1 MTTTTKRHE
10 TLIVPEPG
18 FASPTVALK
27 LAEIADIHAK
37 LERAVRELSPGTLAW
52 QPAPCSNTIGML
64 VAHIAINEAH
74 LGPVGLRGERDGHV
88 ADVLGIGPDDDGLP
102 IEQYGGRPPQ
112 ALAGKTAAFFVDLL
126 ARALAHTRD
135 SARSL
140 REDALGAEV
149 VRPPRPDGSVRV
161 FDRRWIL
168 HHMVEH
174 AALHLGQ
181 VNTLRRQWRASR
193 PSS

>member
-27 LAEIADIHAK
+27 LAEIADVHAK
-37 LERAVRELSPGTLAW
+37 LERAIRELSPGTLAW
-52 QPAPCSNTIGML
+52 QPAPGSNTIGML

-74 LGPVGLRGERDGHV
+74 LAQVGLRGERDGHV

-102 IEQYGGRPPQ
+102 IEQSGGRPPQ
-112 ALAGKTAAFFVDLL
+112 ALAGKAAVFFVDLL
-126 ARALAHTRD
+126 ARALTHTRD

-140 REDALGAEV
+140 REDTLGAEV

-181 VNTLRRQWRASR
+181 VNTLRRQWKAAN
-193 PSS
+193 PGA

>member
-1 MTTTTKRHE
+1 MSTTTKRIE

-18 FASPTVALK
+18 FASATAALK
-27 LAEIADIHAK
+27 LAEIADVHAK
-37 LERAVRELSPGTLAW
+37 LERAVRELSPEALAW
-52 QPAPCSNTIGML
+52 QPSPGSNTIGML
-64 VAHIAINEAH
+64 VAHIAINEVH
-74 LGPVGLRGERDGHV
+74 LAQVGLLGERDGHV
-88 ADVLGIGPDDDGLP
+88 ADVIGIGPDDDGLP
-102 IEQYGGRPPQ
+102 IEQSGGRPPA
-112 ALAGKTAAFFVDLL
+112 ALSGRPAAFFLDLL

-135 SARSL
+135 AARPIH
-140 REDALGAEV
+140 ETTLGEEI
-149 VRPPRPDGSVRV
+149 VRPPRPDGSTRV

-181 VNTLRRQWRASR
+181 VNTLRRQWRTAN

>member
-1 MTTTTKRHE
+1 MTTTTKRIE
-10 TLIVPEPG
+10 TFIFPEPG
-18 FASPTVALK
+18 FASPTAALK
-27 LAEIADIHAK
+27 LAEIADVHAK
-37 LERAVRELSPGTLAW
+37 LERAVRELSPEALAW
-52 QPAPCSNTIGML
+52 QPAPGSNTIGML
-64 VAHIAINEAH
+64 IAHIALNEVH
-74 LGPVGLRGERDGHV
+74 LAQVGLLGERDGHV
-88 ADVLGIGPDDDGLP
+88 ADVIGIGPDDDGLP
-102 IEQYGGRPPQ
+102 IEQFGGRPPQ

-181 VNTLRRQWRASR
+181 VNTLRRQWKAAN
-193 PSS
+193 PTA

>member
-27 LAEIADIHAK
+27 LAELADIHAK
-37 LERAVRELSPGTLAW
+37 LERAIRELSPGTLAW
-52 QPAPCSNTIGML
+52 QPAPGSNTIGML

-74 LGPVGLRGERDGHV
+74 LGQVGLRGERDGHV
-88 ADVLGIGPDDDGLP
+88 ADVLGIGPEDDGLP
-102 IEQYGGRPPQ
+102 IEQFGGRPPQ
-112 ALAGKTAAFFVDLL
+112 ALAGKTAAFFADLL
-126 ARALAHTRD
+126 VRALTHTRD
-135 SARSL
+135 SARAL

-181 VNTLRRQWRASR
+181 VNTLRRQWKAAN
-193 PSS
+193 PAA